1 VLSTDS
7 NSIKELLNGKRF
19 LFLVEY
25 EIKAR
30 FPLNDDLLFANK
42 IYHKKYLIIGTAV
55 YISHPEAQ

>member
-1 VLSTDS
+1 
-7 NSIKELLNGKRF
+7 
-19 LFLVEY
+19 LVEY